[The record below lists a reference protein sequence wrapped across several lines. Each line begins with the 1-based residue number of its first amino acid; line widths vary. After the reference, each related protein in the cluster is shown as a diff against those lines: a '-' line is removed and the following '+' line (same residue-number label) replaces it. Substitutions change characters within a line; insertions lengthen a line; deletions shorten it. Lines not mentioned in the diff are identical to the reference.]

1 MNLRTLFTKFRSD
14 EGGAT
19 AIEYGLV
26 VGIISVTIVAIWGT
40 GGTLSSLYETI
51 AAIGAAMV

>member
-26 VGIISVTIVAIWGT
+26 VGIICIAVIGIWGAGGALGSLYDTISAIVA
-40 GGTLSSLYETI
+40 
-51 AAIGAAMV
+51 AMT

>member
-1 MNLRTLFTKFRSD
+1 MKLRILFTKFRSD

-26 VGIISVTIVAIWGT
+26 VGIISAAIIGIWGA
-40 GGTLSSLYETI
+40 GGTLSSLYDTI
-51 AAIGAAMV
+51 AAIVTAMG

>member
-1 MNLRTLFTKFRSD
+1 MKLRTLFTKFRSD

-26 VGIISVTIVAIWGT
+26 VGIIAVTIVAIWGT
-40 GGTLSSLYETI
+40 GGTLNSLYDTI
-51 AAIGAAMV
+51 AAIVSAMG